1 MLKDLVKVA
10 NRLDSLGLTREAD
23 IIDSYLAKK
32 ANMSS
37 VSANS
42 TPQKVL
48 KDPAEILGVNNV
60 GDVQTRLTAFQNAL
74 DNPKDLTFGENKDQL
89 AIKAYR
95 SLMLVL
101 GQAIVETPIAEQLAD
116 VRTAAADWIKWAT
129 KDGATMTDSNRIIY
143 DFLTAAA
150 GKLGANQPVFSFQS
164 SSQSPAATRGGNSPD
179 AKWQKYLDGDNKRS
193 GVWNAWFNSRR
204 AAGLNSPSDLSFD
217 SFITWWKSNK
227 KNRKFNDG
235 NVGGIAAT
243 EAILEKERAET
254 VTRLDKE
261 RSTNPDKKEAT

>member
-1 MLKDLVKVA
+1 
-10 NRLDSLGLTREAD
+10 
-23 IIDSYLAKK
+23 LAKK
-32 ANMSS
+32 ANTNF
-37 VSANS
+37 VLANS

-48 KDPAEILGVNNV
+48 KDPAEILVVNNV
-60 GDVQTRLTAFQNAL
+60 GDVQTRLAAIQNAL
-74 DNPKDLTFGENKDQL
+74 DNPKDMILGKNGDGTDKNPL

-95 SLMLVL
+95 SLILVL
-101 GQAIVETPIAEQLAD
+101 SQAIVKTPILEQLAD

-129 KDGATMTDSNRIIY
+129 KDGVTMTESNRITY

-150 GKLGANQPVFSFQS
+150 GKLEANQPVFSFQS

-179 AKWQKYLDGDNKRS
+179 AKWQKYLAGDNKRS
-193 GVWNAWFNSRR
+193 GVWNSWFNSRR

-217 SFITWWKSNK
+217 SFIAWWKSNK
-227 KNRKFNDG
+227 KSGKFNDG
-235 NVGGIAAT
+235 NVGGITAT

-261 RSTNPDKKEAT
+261 RSANQGKKEAT